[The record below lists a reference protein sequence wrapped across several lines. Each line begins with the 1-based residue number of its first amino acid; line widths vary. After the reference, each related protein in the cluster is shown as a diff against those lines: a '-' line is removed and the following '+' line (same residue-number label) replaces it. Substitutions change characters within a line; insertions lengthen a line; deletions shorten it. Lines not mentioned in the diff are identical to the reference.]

1 MTLPSSGAISMSD
14 VNTEIGRASTAQTS
28 LNDSFV
34 RWTAASVAGS
44 GVLSG
49 SISMSQLYGAGG
61 TQFYDG
67 GFTAGNAEST
77 GVAPYNI
84 NGFKT
89 VNGRVRLN
97 DDSSRVTVMVGSN
110 PTTPFDLVGSGI
122 TIRSLYSASTEG
134 SQFLYVDGTPTYT
147 GSLQMYFATNTGEWP
162 TQNGFIVQTVILA
175 YAGVSP
181 WGNHFWRTAQGAGTN
196 TGLSQMKT
204 FRLTKV

>member
-1 MTLPSSGAISMSD
+1 MLQI
-14 VNTEIGRASTAQTS
+14 NTEIGRASTAQTS

-34 RWTAASVAGS
+34 RWPAASAVGS

-49 SISMSQLYGAGG
+49 SVSMSQLYSAGG

-67 GFTAGNAEST
+67 DFAAGNSEAAFT
-77 GVAPYNI
+77 APYNI

-97 DDSSRVTVMVGSN
+97 DDSSRVTVMIGSN

-122 TIRSLYSASTEG
+122 TIRSLYTASTEG
-134 SQFLYVDGTPTYT
+134 SQFLYVDGTPAYT
-147 GSLQMYFATNTGEWP
+147 GSLRLFFATNIGEWP
-162 TQNGFIVQTVILA
+162 TQNGFVVQTVILA

-181 WGNHFWRTAQGAGTN
+181 WGNHFWRTAQSTGTN
-196 TGLSQMKT
+196 TGMSQMKT